1 MKTNLLKLTCGLA
14 LLGAAATAQAQYTY
28 TTLDDP
34 LGVNGTIAIGI
45 SGNNVVG
52 YYNDS
57 SGNNNGFLYN
67 GSTWTT
73 LNYPGAV
80 GTVAIGISGNNVV
93 GYYFVD
99 SSSYA
104 HGFLYDG
111 STWTTLDDPLGLATI
126 AYGIDGDNIV
136 GYYTDSSSGH
146 GFLYDGS
153 TWTTLNYPGAV
164 GTVTIGISGNNVVGY
179 YVDSSENIDGFEASI
194 EPAPEPTTLALAGLG
209 GLSLLLFRRRK

>member
-52 YYNDS
+52 YY
-57 SGNNNGFLYN
+57 
-67 GSTWTT
+67 
-73 LNYPGAV
+73 
-80 GTVAIGISGNNVV
+80 
-93 GYYFVD
+93 VD
-99 SSSYA
+99 TSQ
-104 HGFLYDG
+104 
-111 STWTTLDDPLGLATI
+111 
-126 AYGIDGDNIV
+126 
-136 GYYTDSSSGH
+136 
-146 GFLYDGS
+146 
-153 TWTTLNYPGAV
+153 
-164 GTVTIGISGNNVVGY
+164 
-179 YVDSSENIDGFEASI
+179 NIDGFEASI